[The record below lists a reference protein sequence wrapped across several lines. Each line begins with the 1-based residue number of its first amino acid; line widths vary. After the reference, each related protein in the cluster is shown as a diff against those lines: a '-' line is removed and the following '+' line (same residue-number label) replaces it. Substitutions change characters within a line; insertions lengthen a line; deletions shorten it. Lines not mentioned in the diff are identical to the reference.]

1 MKKQIYVFVTLL
13 SIIFSVFSSASRI
26 FPTVKATYVEDPITK
41 DTIWTL
47 VDSPF
52 VVSKDITVYPNAT
65 LTIEP
70 SVEVRFGEFS
80 LKVLGVLF
88 ANGTSKSITF
98 TSNKMLPQDGDWN
111 GILFN
116 GMQKSTLINCFVK
129 YATNGILVENGNVD
143 IINSSI
149 SLSQNGITA
158 LNAIL
163 NIQNTTVSLCSQNG
177 IIADNS
183 EVTIQNSIIME
194 NKGNGISITG
204 DGPVTVQWN
213 IIMANGNG
221 ILLTGNQTSR
231 IYINRNKIS
240 ANKEN
245 GIQIDAESHS
255 QTTISYNNIS
265 SNTNGIYISTPISTY
280 ITNNS
285 ISYNA
290 IGVLYDRGSHT
301 ANYNDIYANEMGM
314 NVELNATVNAEY
326 NYWGDK
332 SGPYHDQLNPTG
344 QGNPVGGDGVNL
356 DFIFFLFKSIGYI
369 NTRPTAV
376 LLSDKS
382 LIPPN
387 GEVMFFATGSFD
399 ADGRVDRYLF
409 NFGDGYSSGWTT
421 LSIFTHKYSTT
432 GTYSANLTVVDDYGT
447 TSDVVS
453 ATINVQNLTPLQAS
467 AYLSDSTVHE
477 KDNVSV
483 TVHVTD
489 SVNPV
494 ENATITMFSVIG
506 GNFSQSS
513 GLTNATGYLATTFT
527 APDIAEKTYIRIV
540 ARVSKSGYAD
550 GSAHQYLEVSPFL
563 SVQIDAN
570 PNVVRSEGTSQVL
583 VHVKSND
590 EPVVNASVTLSSSLG
605 SLSSETGVTDSNGAF
620 SVIFT
625 APQTTTLLYAIMIAT
640 ATKSGYM
647 DGTGQTTIVIEPKIL
662 NVQIVADPNATISE
676 AKMNI
681 TVSVKY
687 ETIPIAQANVT
698 VTAESGNFS
707 TASGL
712 TDAYGNITFTFTAP
726 PVSTQSKI
734 IITAI
739 ATKTGYAT
747 AQNQLE
753 VTINPRTFIVTID
766 APYVKSEELANVI
779 VQVMCKEDAT
789 PVVGA
794 NVTIWSSAGNFNVT
808 TKTTDA
814 SGACNFVFRAPYTT
828 AQIFVTITANV
839 TKNGYIN
846 GGNQTETI
854 VIPKI
859 TSEQE
864 GGWPLTIILLILI
877 PIIIIAIA
885 VVILVKLK
893 IISVSTREEEEE
905 YQ

>member
-1 MKKQIYVFVTLL
+1 MRKQIYISVILL
-13 SIIFSVFSSASRI
+13 TIIFSVFNSANRI
-26 FPTVKATYVEDPITK
+26 FPAVKATYIEDPITK

-52 VVSKDITVYPNAT
+52 VVSKDIIVYPNAT

-70 SVEVRFGEFS
+70 GVEVRFGEFS
-80 LKVLGVLF
+80 LTVLGVLF
-88 ANGTSKSITF
+88 ANGTSKPITF
-98 TSNKMLPQDGDWN
+98 TSNRMLPQKGDWN
-111 GILFN
+111 GIIFN
-116 GMQKSTLINCFVK
+116 GIQKSTLINCFVK

-143 IINSSI
+143 IINSFI

-158 LNAIL
+158 LDGIL
-163 NIQNTTVSLCSQNG
+163 NIQNTTVSQCSQDG
-177 IIADNS
+177 IITDNS

-194 NKGNGISITG
+194 NEGNGISITG
-204 DGPVTVQWN
+204 DGPATVQWN
-213 IIMANGNG
+213 MIMANGNG
-221 ILLTGNQTSR
+221 VLLTGDQTSR
-231 IYINRNKIS
+231 IYINQNKIS

-255 QTTISYNNIS
+255 QITISYNNIS
-265 SNTNGIYISTPISTY
+265 SNTNGIYISTPTSTY

-314 NVELNATVNAEY
+314 DVELNATVNAEY
-326 NYWGDK
+326 NYWGAK

-376 LLSDKS
+376 LLTDKI
-382 LIPPN
+382 LIPAN
-387 GEVMFFATGSFD
+387 KEIVFFASESFD

-421 LSIFTHKYSTT
+421 LSVFTHKYSTT
-432 GTYSANLTVVDDYGT
+432 GAYSANLTVVDDYGT
-447 TSDVVS
+447 ASYIVS
-453 ATINVQNLTPLQAS
+453 ATINVQNLQSLQVS
-467 AYLSDSTVHE
+467 TYLSDSTVHE
-477 KDNVSV
+477 KDNISV
-483 TVHVTD
+483 IVHVTD
-489 SVNPV
+489 GVNSVA
-494 ENATITMFSVIG
+494 NATITMFSVIG

-513 GLTNATGYLATTFT
+513 GLTNATGYLATTFM
-527 APDIAEKTYIRIV
+527 APDITEKTYIRIV
-540 ARVSKSGYAD
+540 ARASKSGYAD
-550 GSAHQYLEVSPFL
+550 GSSHKYVEVSPFL
-563 SVQIDAN
+563 SVQITAN
-570 PNVVRSEGTSQVL
+570 PNVVRSEGTSQIL
-583 VHVKSND
+583 VYVKSND

-605 SLSSETGVTDSNGAF
+605 SLSSEMGVTGANGAF

-625 APQTTTLLYAIMIAT
+625 APQTITFLYANMAAT

-647 DGTGQTTIVIEPKIL
+647 NGTGQATIVIEPKIL
-662 NVQIVADPNATISE
+662 NVQIVAEPNATISE
-676 AKMNI
+676 AKMNV

-687 ETIPIAQANVT
+687 ETISIAQANVT
-698 VTAESGNFS
+698 VTVESGNFS
-707 TASGL
+707 TTSGL
-712 TDAYGNITFTFTAP
+712 TDAYGNIMFTFTTP
-726 PVSTQSKI
+726 PVNVQSKI
-734 IITAI
+734 VITAI

-766 APYVKSEELANVI
+766 APYIKSEELANVI
-779 VQVMCKEDAT
+779 VQVTCGEDAT

-808 TKTTDA
+808 TKITDA

-828 AQIFVTITANV
+828 AQIFITITANV

-854 VIPKI
+854 VTPKI

-864 GGWPLTIILLILI
+864 GGWPLTAILLILI
-877 PIIIIAIA
+877 PIIIIAI
-885 VVILVKLK
+885 VVVVLVKLK
-893 IISVSTREEEEE
+893 IISVSTREEGEE
-905 YQ
+905 YK